1 MEQNKCNICGCQF
14 YEVVY
19 HIKGFTGAD
28 TQAAGEGFSYR
39 ITEGK
44 VGGLDLRI
52 VSCLN
57 CGFKYVNPR
66 DEAGRIFSRY
76 AQLEDGLYLSEEK
89 GRRIT
94 ARLILKQIS
103 RYKRKGRFLDIG
115 CATGFLL
122 DEARKQDWDVEGVEL
137 SKWAVNYAKEKLGLK
152 VFRGYLNEA
161 NFPAKYFDAIVLTDV
176 VEHVIDPRG
185 LMEEIRRILKPDGV
199 LYISTPDIDSLLSRL
214 LKARWWGIQHAHLY
228 YFSRNSLTRLLDAGG
243 FRVRKCSSYVRVFS
257 LYYWGMRLRGYNKIL
272 YSIFSPLLNSRL
284 KYMLFKVSF
293 HDQIAL
299 IVQRKRSL
307 SFIAEDE
314 KKDILP
320 VVKKKTIVVLPAY
333 NAAKTLGI
341 TIRDIPKDLVDDII
355 LVDDA
360 SSDNTV
366 ELAKELG
373 LKVFVHNKTFGY
385 GANQKTCYKK
395 ALEMG
400 AEIIVMVHPDYQ
412 YDPKIIPN
420 LIEPI
425 QKGVADAVFGSRMMK
440 GGALEGGMP
449 LWKHNTN
456 ILLTAIENI
465 ALGTYLTEYHSG
477 FRAYSSK
484 YLNTANFMS
493 NSDNFI
499 FDNEIVAQGIYHC
512 LKIEEIPIRTRYFDE
527 ASSIKLLPSIFY
539 GLGIFK
545 TILKY
550 ILHSKGII
558 TFRQFEL
565 DGNDGDALK
574 RSK

>member
-1 MEQNKCNICGCQF
+1 VEQSKCNICGSPF
-14 YEVVY
+14 YEVAY
-19 HIKGFTGAD
+19 HIKGFKDEGAG
-28 TQAAGEGFSYR
+28 AAGEGFSYS
-39 ITEGK
+39 ITGDK
-44 VGGLDLRI
+44 IDGVDLRI
-52 VSCLN
+52 VSCLG
-57 CGFKYVNPR
+57 CGLKYVNPR
-66 DEAGRIFSRY
+66 DEAGKIFSRY

-89 GRRIT
+89 GRRVA
-94 ARLILKQIS
+94 ARIILKQIS
-103 RYKRKGRFLDIG
+103 KYKRKGRFLDIG

-122 DEARKQDWDVEGVEL
+122 DEAKKQGWDAEGVEL
-137 SKWAVNYAKEKLGLK
+137 SEWSVNFAKDKLGLK
-152 VFRGYLNEA
+152 VFQGHLNEA
-161 NFPAKYFDAIVLTDV
+161 NFPSKYFDVIVLTDV
-176 VEHVIDPRG
+176 VEHVIDPSG
-185 LMEEIRRILKPDGV
+185 LMEEARRLLKPDGI
-199 LYISTPDIDSLLSRL
+199 LYISTPDIESLLSKL
-214 LKARWWGIQHAHLY
+214 LKAKWWGIQHAHLY
-228 YFSRNSLTRLLDAGG
+228 YFSRNSLTRLLDVAG
-243 FRVRKCSSYVRVFS
+243 FRVIKYSSYVRVFS
-257 LYYWGMRLRGYNKIL
+257 LYYWGMRLRGYSKAI

-284 KYMLFKVSF
+284 KHMLLKISF

-299 IVQRKRSL
+299 IAHRKRSL

-314 KKDILP
+314 KKYLLP
-320 VVKKKTIVVLPAY
+320 SLKKKTIVVLPAY
-333 NAAKTLGI
+333 NAAKTLEI
-341 TIRDIPKDLVDDII
+341 TVRDIPKDLVDEII

-366 ELAKELG
+366 DLAKKIG
-373 LKVFVHNKTFGY
+373 LKVFEHPRTKGY

-484 YLNTANFMS
+484 YLNTVNFMS

-499 FDNEIVAQGIYHC
+499 FDNEMVVQGIYHC

-550 ILHSKGII
+550 ALHSNGII
-558 TFRQFEL
+558 SFRQFEL
-565 DGNDGDALK
+565 NGNGGDTLK
-574 RSK
+574 RTK